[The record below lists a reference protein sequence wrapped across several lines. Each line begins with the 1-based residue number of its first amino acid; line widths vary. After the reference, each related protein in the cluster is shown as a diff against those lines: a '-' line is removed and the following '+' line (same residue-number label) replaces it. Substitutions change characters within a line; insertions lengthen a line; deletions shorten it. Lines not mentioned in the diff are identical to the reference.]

1 MTFALPSYA
10 FAPARKHVPGG
21 AVVGAVVVL
30 HLGAMWLVQAGL
42 GRTPTPPTP
51 SVVVAR
57 LIMQPDAA
65 PQSQLQQSPPV
76 SALLT
81 AREPVPV
88 PVPHRPAT
96 AQPASASMPQAVA
109 AEPAVAAPVAAITPA
124 MAPAAVP
131 AVAPAAAVSGGG
143 VTVSSP
149 TTAHASASMQRVSA
163 SLQAS
168 ANCQKMPYPELS
180 SRREEQGTVH
190 LKLLIGA
197 DGRVLESQVEQS
209 SGYARLDEAARAGLS
224 KCQFKPGTVDGKP
237 EPSWAS
243 MKYTWR
249 LE

>member
-1 MTFALPSYA
+1 MTLALPYA
-10 FAPARKHVPGG
+10 FAPVRKHVPGG

-30 HLGAMWLVQAGL
+30 HLAVMWLMQTGL
-42 GRTPTPPTP
+42 GRTPTPPAP

-57 LIMQPDAA
+57 LIMQPDAV
-65 PQSQLQQSPPV
+65 SQPRLQQYPPE
-76 SALLT
+76 SALLPV
-81 AREPVPV
+81 REPVPAPQKLV
-88 PVPHRPAT
+88 A
-96 AQPASASMPQAVA
+96 AQPVSASMPQAVT
-109 AEPAVAAPVAAITPA
+109 AEPAPVVPILTAAGTQSAASASAASITPA
-124 MAPAAVP
+124 IASAA
-131 AVAPAAAVSGGG
+131 APAAA
-143 VTVSSP
+143 SSP
-149 TTAHASASMQRVSA
+149 TATLASASMQRVSA

-168 ANCQKMPYPELS
+168 ASCQKMPYPELS